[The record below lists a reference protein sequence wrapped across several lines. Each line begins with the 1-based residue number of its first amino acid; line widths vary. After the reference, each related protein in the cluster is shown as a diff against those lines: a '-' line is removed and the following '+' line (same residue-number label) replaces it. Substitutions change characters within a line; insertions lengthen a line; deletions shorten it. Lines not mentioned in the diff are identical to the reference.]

1 MKKVPSGLVPLV
13 AVDRRAPAPIHRQ
26 IYDGYR
32 AAIAAG
38 NLRSGQRIPSTRALA
53 EELGISRIP
62 VLNAYS
68 QLLSEGYF
76 ESRIGAGTLV
86 SHSLPDQLPQKS
98 VRSPRQ
104 NLQRSGP
111 RTVSRRCSEVPGA
124 AQVVPWL
131 GGRFGAFSNGH
142 PALNEFPHQT

>member
-53 EELGISRIP
+53 EELGVSRIP

-76 ESRIGAGTLV
+76 ESRIGALIGNCGASQDRAQCLGT
-86 SHSLPDQLPQKS
+86 
-98 VRSPRQ
+98 
-104 NLQRSGP
+104 
-111 RTVSRRCSEVPGA
+111 TRRNRVAGERRRG
-124 AQVVPWL
+124 
-131 GGRFGAFSNGH
+131 
-142 PALNEFPHQT
+142 